1 MTSIYPINSLKVDV
15 FLSKSSARFWLS
27 LEEGTENGRM
37 ENGEWRMGIYV
48 VQQSQLKVEGVNVEE

>member
-1 MTSIYPINSLKVDV
+1 MTSIYPINSLEVDV

-37 ENGEWRMGIYV
+37 GEWRMGIYV

>member
-27 LEEGTENGRM
+27 LKEGTENERM
-37 ENGEWRMGIYV
+37 ENGYIRV
-48 VQQSQLKVEGVNVEE
+48 KQSQLKVEGVNVEE